1 MNCISFESPLA
12 YQLHT
17 IRILKA
23 YELHV
28 FFTGAILEYKVSQVN
43 TSFLDLK
50 LARKINTSK
59 LQVHEKQAKLL
70 NLDPAVPFKAN
81 SALQKRVPGFG
92 NDIATSN

>member
-1 MNCISFESPLA
+1 M
-12 YQLHT
+12 
-17 IRILKA
+17 
-23 YELHV
+23 
-28 FFTGAILEYKVSQVN
+28 VN

-70 NLDPAVPFKAN
+70 NLDPAVPFKAD

-92 NDIATSN
+92 KARIIILVNLQVHEKQA

>member
-1 MNCISFESPLA
+1 M
-12 YQLHT
+12 HT
-17 IRILKA
+17 YIKLQA
-23 YELHV
+23 N
-28 FFTGAILEYKVSQVN
+28 TVN

-59 LQVHEKQAKLL
+59 LQVHKKQARLL

-92 NDIATSN
+92 NSPTMSSRAGLCCQYEVDG